1 MTDAQIF
8 EGRTAVVTGGARGL
22 GYAMATALANHG
34 ADIVLVDLLDR
45 VAESASSLASQTGR
59 QVGYQQVDV
68 TDAVAVDVAFE
79 AISAAGRTPTILV
92 NAAGISAGSSA
103 LEITPQEWRKIFDVN
118 VNGTFLPSQAFAR
131 RVVAQEMDATVVNI
145 SSMSGFIVNVPQ
157 TQAAYNTSKAAVSM
171 MTQSLAIEWLP
182 YGIRVN
188 AIGPGYF
195 ASDMTRDFVRDHP
208 EMTKDWISRIPMG
221 RMGEPAELGDLVVY
235 LASERS
241 SYVVGQTFMIDG
253 GYTLV

>member
-1 MTDAQIF
+1 MTDNQIF
-8 EGRTAVVTGGARGL
+8 EGRTAVITGGARGL

-34 ADIVLVDLLDR
+34 ADIVLMDLLDQ
-45 VAESASSLASQTGR
+45 VEESASTLASQTGR
-59 QVGYQQVDV
+59 QVGYQRVDV

-79 AISAAGRTPTILV
+79 TIAAGSRTPSILV
-92 NAAGISAGSSA
+92 NAAGISSGTSA
-103 LEITPQEWRKIFDVN
+103 LEIPAQEWRNIFEVN
-118 VNGTFLPSQAFAR
+118 VNGTFFASQAFAK
-131 RVVAQEMDATVVNI
+131 RVVAQEMTATIVNI

-157 TQAAYNTSKAAVSM
+157 TQTAYNASKAAVSM
-171 MTQSLAIEWLP
+171 VTQSLAIEWLSH
-182 YGIRVN
+182 GIRVN

-195 ASDMTRDFVRDHP
+195 ASDMTRDFVRDNP
-208 EMTKDWISRIPMG
+208 EMTKEWISKIPMG

-253 GYTLV
+253 GYTLI